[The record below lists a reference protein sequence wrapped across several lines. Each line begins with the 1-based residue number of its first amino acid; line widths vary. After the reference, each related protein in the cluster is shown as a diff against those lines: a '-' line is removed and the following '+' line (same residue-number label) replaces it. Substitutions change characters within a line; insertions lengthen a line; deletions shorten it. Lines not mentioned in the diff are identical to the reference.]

1 MTRIRAVAAAT
12 LRGEAVPGA
21 PDRAAVAMIL
31 REGPAGAEVLL
42 IRRAERDGD
51 PWSGHMG
58 LPGGRWAPGDASLA
72 DTARRETLE
81 EVGLDLET
89 SSVELGSLATIPAIA
104 RGRRTP
110 LTITPYLFVSTT
122 SQVLRLNDEVDDAL
136 WVPLGSL
143 LDGSA
148 ATTIEYESDGRAGRL
163 PAWNVRGHVVWG
175 LTHAMLGSLLE
186 HLR

>member
-1 MTRIRAVAAAT
+1 
-12 LRGEAVPGA
+12 
-21 PDRAAVAMIL
+21 MIL
-31 REGPAGAEVLL
+31 REGPEGAEVLL
-42 IRRAERDGD
+42 IRRAEREGD

-81 EVGLDLET
+81 EVGLDLQA
-89 SSVELGSLATIPAIA
+89 SSVELGSLSTIPAIA

-110 LTITPYLFVSTT
+110 LTITPYLFVATMNEAL
-122 SQVLRLNDEVDDAL
+122 VLNDEVDYAI
-136 WVPLGSL
+136 WVPLRSL
-143 LDGSA
+143 SDGSA
-148 ATTIEYESDGRAGRL
+148 TASIEYESDGRTGRL